1 VTAIARRV
9 ALKALCVWGATT
21 ATGTLAA
28 AEAYPDRPVKIIA
41 PFVAGGGTDILGRLL
56 AAKLSAAFGQSFIVE
71 NKAGAT
77 GSIGAEYVAKATPDG
92 YTLLLGSNAPNAID
106 RMLYRDLPYDPK
118 TDFEP
123 VSLLARAPNVL
134 LVGPSM
140 HARSVSELIAF
151 ARMNPGKLTFA
162 SAGVGSPAHLAGE
175 LFKSMAHID
184 IRHVPYKGGGAA
196 LTDLLAG
203 RVDMMFG
210 DQLLAV
216 TQMKSRKLAALAVTT
231 AKRSAALPDL
241 PTIAEAA
248 LPGYDTGL
256 WYGLFAP
263 KGTARETVMI
273 LNAQL
278 KRLLGTHEVQESIA
292 RSGAQA
298 SASSPEELEALVVAE
313 IAKWRG
319 LAKTLDLKLSQ

>member
-1 VTAIARRV
+1 
-9 ALKALCVWGATT
+9 
-21 ATGTLAA
+21 
-28 AEAYPDRPVKIIA
+28 
-41 PFVAGGGTDILGRLL
+41 
-56 AAKLSAAFGQSFIVE
+56 
-71 NKAGAT
+71 
-77 GSIGAEYVAKATPDG
+77 
-92 YTLLLGSNAPNAID
+92 
-106 RMLYRDLPYDPK
+106 
-118 TDFEP
+118 
-123 VSLLARAPNVL
+123 
-134 LVGPSM
+134 
-140 HARSVSELIAF
+140 
-151 ARMNPGKLTFA
+151 MNPGKLTFA

-231 AKRSAALPDL
+231 ATRSAALPDL

-278 KRLLGTHEVQESIA
+278 KRLLGTHDVQESIA